1 MVQER
6 VHKGAPAV
14 ACSWVN
20 DDAGVLIHDKE
31 MGVVVQDPQ
40 RNGLRIQRGRLRR
53 GNAERNAIAVF
64 GAVLGTRRTSVD
76 GDGSRANELLEAG
89 ARKIREMLGED
100 LVEAPAGIRG
110 IVDVELESLHG
121 RRSGGGGI
129 DPVNAC
135 GRMRGKM
142 AEEETRQTVNKC
154 PACGALI
161 DVTQEEP
168 FSRVACHAC
177 RKVIRVRTLF
187 DHFDIE
193 AQIGRGGMSRVFR
206 AQDTLLKRKVALK
219 ILHQHLSNDSER
231 IRQFER
237 EARVTASLTH
247 PNIVKVYT
255 VGRDQGH
262 FYIAMELVEQGS
274 LDDVAA
280 RRGMLPE
287 REVLDLARQIVGGL
301 RTALQQALIHRDIKP
316 GNILLADNHT
326 PKIVDFGLAL
336 MLHREAES
344 PGEIWA
350 TPFYVA
356 PEKLEG
362 SAEDFRSDI
371 YSLGATLFQL
381 LAGRVPVESDT
392 TSIQELRLLK
402 RRVVSLELFAPHVSI
417 ETCNLI
423 DRMLL
428 YQPMDRHSS
437 YDELLQH
444 IELASRS
451 LGRSRSGVKRSA
463 SVAVSA
469 QKSMRL
475 RRRLLAGTVVFG
487 AFVATAGLC
496 SYLLRA
502 PDADEPSNLLSL
514 GEFEERELG
523 ATTSEFFLQAREQM
537 LAGKV
542 TEAEGLFRQLYQSPS
557 TRQPTANWAIFNNGI
572 CHLLQGNLE
581 GSTRAF
587 QTLRSE
593 AVFSG
598 AEEDR
603 ALVQAFRKAGNLF
616 SAPEPLDEEWAGDPG
631 SDAGQALILLAGGLQ
646 NWALQRF
653 EEAGPFFRAFAN
665 CLTPRD
671 APWLSEYKK
680 LVAHYDEDVKLLA
693 RVPELRKDAG
703 ETSLRRDL
711 ALLEQLERQVLTGAP
726 MAGYLNA
733 RKSEFSNALR
743 VQARAASGEVEEA
756 SARVR
761 QEEMLRLEALVRSLY
776 PLGYTL
782 AFDEALAKLQEE
794 RMASTDARTA
804 LGDQIYLWKGAR
816 DFVEHLLERLD
827 EGYEGEIPRRQGKA
841 IQGRVVRATL
851 DEIEVEMR
859 SGRTSVPTREIPP
872 LGLLALGDQVAAT
885 IQDSNLYY
893 RNMEEMVAFARQTGL
908 KSESSARAS
917 DLAREVASF
926 RERWKRIEGLGF

>member
-1 MVQER
+1 M
-6 VHKGAPAV
+6 
-14 ACSWVN
+14 
-20 DDAGVLIHDKE
+20 AGE
-31 MGVVVQDPQ
+31 
-40 RNGLRIQRGRLRR
+40 N
-53 GNAERNAIAVF
+53 
-64 GAVLGTRRTSVD
+64 
-76 GDGSRANELLEAG
+76 
-89 ARKIREMLGED
+89 
-100 LVEAPAGIRG
+100 LVETLTGVRG
-110 IVDVELESLHG
+110 KVDFELESLHG
-121 RRSGGGGI
+121 RRGGCGGI

-135 GRMRGKM
+135 GRVRAKM
-142 AEEETRQTVNKC
+142 AEAKTSQTVNKC

-161 DVTQEEP
+161 DVTQEAP
-168 FSRVACHAC
+168 FSRVACPAC

-193 AQIGRGGMSRVFR
+193 AEIGRGGMSRVFR

-219 ILHQHLSNDSER
+219 ILHQNLSSDSER

-262 FYIAMELVEQGS
+262 FYIAMELIEEGS

-280 RRGMLPE
+280 RRGGMFPE
-287 REVLDLARQIVGGL
+287 GDVLDLARQIAGGL
-301 RTALQQALIHRDIKP
+301 RTALQQGLIHRDIKP

-336 MLHREAES
+336 MLHREVES
-344 PGEIWA
+344 PAEIWA

-362 SAEDFRSDI
+362 APEDFRSDL

-381 LAGRVPVESDT
+381 LAGRVPVESNT

-428 YQPMDRHSS
+428 YQPQDRHGS

-451 LGRSRSGVKRSA
+451 LERSRLGVKKSA

-469 QKSMRL
+469 QKSVRM
-475 RRRLLAGTVVFG
+475 RRRLLAGGVVLG
-487 AFVATAGLC
+487 AFLATAGLC
-496 SYLLRA
+496 SYLLRTPEA
-502 PDADEPSNLLSL
+502 EGPSDPLSL
-514 GEFEERELG
+514 GEPEERELG
-523 ATTSEFFLQAREQM
+523 ATTSEFFLRARQLM
-537 LAGKV
+537 LAGEV
-542 TEAEGLFRQLYQSPS
+542 VEAEELFRQLYQSPS

-581 GSTRAF
+581 GSARAF
-587 QTLRSE
+587 QTLRAE

-603 ALVQAFRKAGNLF
+603 ALVQSFRKAGNLF
-616 SAPEPLDEEWAGDPG
+616 SAPDLLREEWAGDPG
-631 SDAGQALILLAGGLQ
+631 NDAGQCLILLAGGLQ

-653 EEAGPFFRAFAN
+653 EAAGPFFRAFAN
-665 CLTPRD
+665 CRTPPE

-680 LVAHYDEDVKLLA
+680 LLANYDEDLKLLA
-693 RVPELRKDAG
+693 RVPAFREDAD

-711 ALLEQLERQVLTGAP
+711 AVLDQLAKHVLTGAP
-726 MAGYLNA
+726 MLDYLDT
-733 RKSEFSNALR
+733 RKAEFSNALR
-743 VQARAASGEVEEA
+743 VRARAASGEVAEA

-794 RMASTDARTA
+794 RMTSADARTA
-804 LGDQIYLWKGAR
+804 LGDQVYLWKGAR
-816 DFVEHLLERLD
+816 DFVDHLLERLD
-827 EGYEGEIPRRQGKA
+827 EGYEGEIPQRQGKA
-841 IQGRVVRATL
+841 VQGRVVRANR

-859 SGRTSVPTREIPP
+859 AGRTSVPTREIPP
-872 LGLLALGDQVAAT
+872 LGLLALGDQVAAR
-885 IQDSNLYY
+885 IEDSNLYY

-908 KSESSARAS
+908 KGESSARAS